1 MFLLLTRLL
10 LWLLIAVILYNLFKK
25 VIPKEYFTL
34 LGGLFLFGFIVVAF
48 SSPNNDVVSTIL
60 EVLSFP
66 LKPVGATIVLLS
78 FALRQGLEKSKNQVL
93 AALLILLLAST
104 PFFSNLLAATT
115 EQAVVTPEAAGAQ
128 TASAIVVL
136 GQGTTQ
142 PDEPPRTQIQLTDT
156 GDRIL
161 YAAQLYRQSGNN
173 PLVVVSA
180 GPRPNLQGTQ
190 EQIVEANDIRALLVQ
205 FGVPQTRIVV
215 EPTGT
220 NLRSS
225 AEEVEDI
232 LRDRGIA
239 DNRVFLVTSAYNSRR
254 AQQVFRSVG
263 LTNVIAK
270 PTGFFTV
277 QPGSRSTIDQW
288 DQLIESFI
296 PSVESLAITTQI
308 VEEFYAS
315 IYYYLR
321 GWQTPTIV

>member
-1 MFLLLTRLL
+1 MFLLLTRIL

-48 SSPNNDVVSTIL
+48 FSPGNDAVSTIW
-60 EVLSFP
+60 EVLSFF
-66 LKPVGATIVLLS
+66 LKPVGACIVLLG
-78 FALRQGLEKSKNQVL
+78 FALRQGLDKSKNQVM

-104 PFFSNLLAATT
+104 PFFSNLLAAST
-115 EQAVVTPEAAGAQ
+115 EQAVVTPESAAAQ

-142 PDEPPRTQIQLTDT
+142 PDEPPRTQVQLTDT

-180 GPRPNLQGTQ
+180 GPRPNLEGNQDQ
-190 EQIVEANDIRALLVQ
+190 VVEANDIRSLLVQ

-215 EPTGT
+215 EPTAT
-220 NLRSS
+220 NLRTS

-232 LRDRGIA
+232 LRDQGIA

-254 AQQVFRSVG
+254 AQQAFRSVG
-263 LTNVIAK
+263 LNNVVAK

-277 QPGSRSTIDQW
+277 QPGTTSTITQW
-288 DQLIESFI
+288 IESFI
-296 PSVESLAITTQI
+296 PSVEALTVTTRI

-321 GWQTPTIV
+321 GWQAPAVV

>member
-1 MFLLLTRLL
+1 MFLLLTRIL

-48 SSPNNDVVSTIL
+48 FSPGNDAVSTIWNI
-60 EVLSFP
+60 LSFF
-66 LKPVGATIVLLS
+66 LKPVGASIVLLG
-78 FALRQGLEKSKNQVL
+78 FALRQGLDKSKNQVM

-104 PFFSNLLAATT
+104 PFFSNLLAAST
-115 EQAVVTPEAAGAQ
+115 EQTVVTPESAAAQ

-180 GPRPNLQGTQ
+180 GPRPNLEGNQDQ
-190 EQIVEANDIRALLVQ
+190 VVEANDIRALLVQ

-215 EPTGT
+215 EPTAT
-220 NLRSS
+220 NLRTS

-232 LRDRGIA
+232 LRDQGIA

-254 AQQVFRSVG
+254 AQQAFRSVG
-263 LTNVIAK
+263 LNNVVAK

-277 QPGSRSTIDQW
+277 QPGTTSTINQW
-288 DQLIESFI
+288 IESFI
-296 PSVESLAITTQI
+296 PSVEALTVTTRI

-321 GWQTPTIV
+321 GWQAPAVV

>member
-1 MFLLLTRLL
+1 
-10 LWLLIAVILYNLFKK
+10 
-25 VIPKEYFTL
+25 L

-48 SSPNNDVVSTIL
+48 FSPGNDAISTIWQ
-60 EVLSFP
+60 VLSFF
-66 LKPVGATIVLLS
+66 LKPVGASIVLLG
-78 FALRQGLEKSKNQVL
+78 FALRQGLDKSKNQVM

-104 PFFSNLLAATT
+104 PFFSNLLAAST
-115 EQAVVTPEAAGAQ
+115 EQAVVTPESAAAQ

-180 GPRPNLQGTQ
+180 GPRPNLQGNQ
-190 EQIVEANDIRALLVQ
+190 DQIVEANDIRALLVQ
-205 FGVPQTRIVV
+205 FGVPQTRIVL

-220 NLRSS
+220 NLRTS

-232 LRDRGIA
+232 LRDQGIA

-254 AQQVFRSVG
+254 AQQAFRSVG
-263 LTNVIAK
+263 LNNIVAK

-277 QPGSRSTIDQW
+277 QPGTTSTVNQW
-288 DQLIESFI
+288 IESFI
-296 PSVESLAITTQI
+296 PSVEALTVTTRI

-321 GWQTPTIV
+321 GWQAPAVV

>member
-1 MFLLLTRLL
+1 MFLLLTRIL

-48 SSPNNDVVSTIL
+48 FSPGNDAVSTIWNI
-60 EVLSFP
+60 LSFF
-66 LKPVGATIVLLS
+66 LKPVGASIVLLG
-78 FALRQGLEKSKNQVL
+78 FALRQGLDKSKNQVM

-104 PFFSNLLAATT
+104 PFFSNLLAAST
-115 EQAVVTPEAAGAQ
+115 EQTVVTPESAAAQ

-180 GPRPNLQGTQ
+180 GPRPNLEGNQDQ
-190 EQIVEANDIRALLVQ
+190 VVEANDIRALLVQ

-215 EPTGT
+215 EPTAT
-220 NLRSS
+220 NLRTS

-232 LRDRGIA
+232 LRDQGIA

-254 AQQVFRSVG
+254 AQQAFRSVG
-263 LTNVIAK
+263 LNNVVAK

-277 QPGSRSTIDQW
+277 QPGTTSTINQW
-288 DQLIESFI
+288 IESFI
-296 PSVESLAITTQI
+296 PSVEALTVTTRI
-308 VEEFYAS
+308 MEEFYAS

-321 GWQTPTIV
+321 GWQAPAVV

>member
-1 MFLLLTRLL
+1 MFFLLTRIL

-48 SSPNNDVVSTIL
+48 FSPGNDAVSTIW
-60 EVLSFP
+60 EVLSFV
-66 LKPVGATIVLLS
+66 LKPVGASIVLLG
-78 FALRQGLEKSKNQVL
+78 FALRQGLDKSKNQVM

-115 EQAVVTPEAAGAQ
+115 EQTVVTPEAAGAQ

-180 GPRPNLQGTQ
+180 GPRPNLEGTR

-220 NLRSS
+220 DLRTS

-239 DNRVFLVTSAYNSRR
+239 DNRIFLVTSAYNSRR
-254 AQQVFRSVG
+254 AQQAFRSVG
-263 LTNVIAK
+263 LNNIVTK
-270 PTGFFTV
+270 PTDFFTV
-277 QPGSRSTIDQW
+277 QPGATFTINQW
-288 DQLIESFI
+288 IESFI
-296 PSVESLAITTQI
+296 PSVEALTVTTRI

-321 GWQTPTIV
+321 GWQAPAVV

>member
-1 MFLLLTRLL
+1 MFLLLTRVL

-34 LGGLFLFGFIVVAF
+34 LGGLFLFSFIVVAF
-48 SSPNNDVVSTIL
+48 FSPNNDVVSTIW

-78 FALRQGLEKSKNQVL
+78 FALRQGLEKSKNLVL
-93 AALLILLLAST
+93 TALLILLIAST

-220 NLRSS
+220 NLRTS

-277 QPGSRSTIDQW
+277 QPGSRATVDQW
-288 DQLIESFI
+288 VESFI

-308 VEEFYAS
+308 VEEFYTS

>member
-1 MFLLLTRLL
+1 
-10 LWLLIAVILYNLFKK
+10 
-25 VIPKEYFTL
+25 L

-48 SSPNNDVVSTIL
+48 FTPGNNAVSTIW
-60 EVLSFP
+60 EVLSFF
-66 LKPVGATIVLLS
+66 LKPVGASIVLLG
-78 FALRQGLEKSKNQVL
+78 FALRQGLDKSKNQVM

-104 PFFSNLLAATT
+104 PFFSNLLAAST
-115 EQAVVTPEAAGAQ
+115 EQAVVTPESAAAQ

-180 GPRPNLQGTQ
+180 GPRPNLQGNQ
-190 EQIVEANDIRALLVQ
+190 DQIVEANDIRALLVQ
-205 FGVPQTRIVV
+205 FGVPQTRIVL

-220 NLRSS
+220 NLRTS

-232 LRDRGIA
+232 LRDQGIA

-254 AQQVFRSVG
+254 AQQAFRSVG
-263 LTNVIAK
+263 LNNIVAK

-277 QPGSRSTIDQW
+277 QPGTTSTVNQW
-288 DQLIESFI
+288 IESFI
-296 PSVESLAITTQI
+296 PSVEALTVTTRI

-321 GWQTPTIV
+321 GWQAPAVV

>member
-1 MFLLLTRLL
+1 MFLLLTRIL

-48 SSPNNDVVSTIL
+48 FSPGNDAISTIWQ
-60 EVLSFP
+60 VLSFF
-66 LKPVGATIVLLS
+66 LKPVGASIVLLG
-78 FALRQGLEKSKNQVL
+78 FALRQGLDKSKNQVM

-104 PFFSNLLAATT
+104 PFFSNLLAAST
-115 EQAVVTPEAAGAQ
+115 EQAVVTPESAAAQ

-180 GPRPNLQGTQ
+180 GPRPNLQGNQ
-190 EQIVEANDIRALLVQ
+190 DQIVEANDIRALLVQ
-205 FGVPQTRIVV
+205 FGVPQTRIVL

-220 NLRSS
+220 NLRTS

-232 LRDRGIA
+232 LRDQGIA

-254 AQQVFRSVG
+254 AQQAFRSVG
-263 LTNVIAK
+263 LNNIVAK

-277 QPGSRSTIDQW
+277 QPGTTSTVNQW
-288 DQLIESFI
+288 IESFI
-296 PSVESLAITTQI
+296 PSVEALTVTTRI

-321 GWQTPTIV
+321 GWQAPAVV

>member
-1 MFLLLTRLL
+1 MFLLLTRIL

-48 SSPNNDVVSTIL
+48 FTPGNNAVSTIW
-60 EVLSFP
+60 EVLSFF
-66 LKPVGATIVLLS
+66 LKPVGASIVLLG
-78 FALRQGLEKSKNQVL
+78 FALRQGLDKSKNQVM

-104 PFFSNLLAATT
+104 PFFSNLLAAST
-115 EQAVVTPEAAGAQ
+115 EQAVVTPESAAAQ

-180 GPRPNLQGTQ
+180 GPRPNLQGNQ
-190 EQIVEANDIRALLVQ
+190 DQIVEANDIRALLVQ
-205 FGVPQTRIVV
+205 FGVPQTRIVL

-220 NLRSS
+220 NLRTS

-232 LRDRGIA
+232 LRDQGIA

-254 AQQVFRSVG
+254 AQQAFRSVG
-263 LTNVIAK
+263 LNNIVAK

-277 QPGSRSTIDQW
+277 QPGTTSTVNQW
-288 DQLIESFI
+288 IESFI
-296 PSVESLAITTQI
+296 PSVEALTVTTRI

-321 GWQTPTIV
+321 GWQAPAVV

>member
-1 MFLLLTRLL
+1 MFLLLTRVL

-48 SSPNNDVVSTIL
+48 FSPNNDLVSTIWN
-60 EVLSFP
+60 VLSFP
-66 LKPVGATIVLLS
+66 LKPVGASIVLLS

-93 AALLILLLAST
+93 AALLILLLTST

-115 EQAVVTPEAAGAQ
+115 EQQVVTPEAAATQ
-128 TASAIVVL
+128 TAAAVVVL

-180 GPRPNLQGTQ
+180 GPRPNLEGNEDQV
-190 EQIVEANDIRALLVQ
+190 VEANDIRTLLVQ
-205 FGVPQTRIVV
+205 LGVPQTRIVV

-220 NLRSS
+220 DLRSS
-225 AEEVEDI
+225 AEAVEDI
-232 LRDRGIA
+232 LRDRGLA
-239 DNRVFLVTSAYNSRR
+239 DNRIFLVSSAYNSRR
-254 AQQVFRSVG
+254 AQQTFSNVG
-263 LTNVIAK
+263 LTNVVAK
-270 PTGFFTV
+270 PTGFFTF
-277 QPGSRSTIDQW
+277 QPGATPSVPLRV
-288 DQLIESFI
+288 ESFI
-296 PSVESLAITTQI
+296 PSVEALTVTTRI
-308 VEEFYAS
+308 VEEFLSS

-321 GWQTPTIV
+321 GWQTPITGV

>member
-1 MFLLLTRLL
+1 MFLLLTRIL

-48 SSPNNDVVSTIL
+48 FSPGNDAVSTIWNI
-60 EVLSFP
+60 LSFF
-66 LKPVGATIVLLS
+66 LKPVGASIVLLG
-78 FALRQGLEKSKNQVL
+78 FALRQGLDKSKNQVM

-104 PFFSNLLAATT
+104 PFFSNLLAAST
-115 EQAVVTPEAAGAQ
+115 EQTVVTPESAAAQ

-180 GPRPNLQGTQ
+180 GPRPNLQGNQ
-190 EQIVEANDIRALLVQ
+190 DQIVEANDIRALLVQ
-205 FGVPQTRIVV
+205 FGVPQTRIVL

-220 NLRSS
+220 NLRTS

-232 LRDRGIA
+232 LRDQGIA
-239 DNRVFLVTSAYNSRR
+239 DNRIFLVTSAYNSRR
-254 AQQVFRSVG
+254 AQQAFRSVG
-263 LTNVIAK
+263 LNNVVSK

-277 QPGSRSTIDQW
+277 QPGTTSTITQW
-288 DQLIESFI
+288 IESFI
-296 PSVESLAITTQI
+296 PSVEALTVTTRI
-308 VEEFYAS
+308 MEEFYAS

-321 GWQTPTIV
+321 GWQAPAVV